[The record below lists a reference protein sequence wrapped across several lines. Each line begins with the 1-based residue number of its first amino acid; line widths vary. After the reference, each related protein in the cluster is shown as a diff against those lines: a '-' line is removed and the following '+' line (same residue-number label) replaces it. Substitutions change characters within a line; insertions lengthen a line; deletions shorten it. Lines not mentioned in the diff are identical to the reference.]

1 MTLADRKEKA
11 RSLVRAVDSMMARF
25 AGGHPDE
32 PTPTI
37 NTLRRDVLRCLAGL
51 YRGNILA
58 RTGLTVL
65 AEDIAVA
72 VVIRDAATVREYLYE
87 DCSFQISEPNQ
98 IIAEELVMASHS
110 RPVAD

>member
-1 MTLADRKEKA
+1 MDIQNSIDKA
-11 RSLVRAVDSMMARF
+11 ASLVRALDGLLARF
-25 AGGHPDE
+25 AGDALPYLRGE
-32 PTPTI
+32 
-37 NTLRRDVLRCLAGL
+37 TLRTLAGL

-58 RTGLTVL
+58 RFGVTSL
-65 AEDIAVA
+65 AEDLAVT

>member
-1 MTLADRKEKA
+1 MNIQNSIDKA
-11 RSLVRAVDSMMARF
+11 ASLVRALDGLLAKFSTDTGDALPYLR
-25 AGGHPDE
+25 GE
-32 PTPTI
+32 
-37 NTLRRDVLRCLAGL
+37 TLRTLAGL

-72 VVIRDAATVREYLYE
+72 VVIRDAATVQEYRYE
-87 DCSFQISEPNQ
+87 DCYFRVVEPDQ
-98 IIAEELVMASHS
+98 VIAEHLDTASHS

>member
-11 RSLVRAVDSMMARF
+11 RSLVRVADSVMGRF
-25 AGGHPDE
+25 SGDHPDE

-37 NTLRRDVLRCLAGL
+37 NPLRRDVLRCLAGL
-51 YRGNILA
+51 YRGNILS

-72 VVIRDAATVREYLYE
+72 VVIRDAATVEEYRYE
-87 DCSFQISEPNQ
+87 DCYFRVVEPDQ
-98 IIAEELVMASHS
+98 VIAEHLDTASRS